1 LEITKTVLSLMLVV
15 ITILTTLTTTIAA
28 VYAGGDDDNG
38 DGNKN
43 KAEEESAAAIADCDD
58 NEVEQAGFDCIAIAT
73 NDVEIETAEEQPP
86 GEERATLSVCK
97 TTTIPN
103 MSPED
108 FDFSILEGGG
118 VNSPPDADPIDF
130 QGDANCVDV
139 DIGPGEYVVSEET
152 LPPEFGTSIEEGSD
166 CVQDDESEGIASGFI
181 QAGETQE
188 CRYINFVDPT

>member
-1 LEITKTVLSLMLVV
+1 MLVV
-15 ITILTTLTTTIAA
+15 VITTLTTLTTIVVA
-28 VYAGGDDDNG
+28 YAGEG
-38 DGNKN
+38 DGNRQ
-43 KAEEESAAAIADCDD
+43 KAEDESAAAIADCDD

-73 NDVEIETAEEQPP
+73 NDVEIETEPP

-118 VNSPPDADPIDF
+118 VNSPPDADPVDF
-130 QGDANCVDV
+130 QGDADCVDV